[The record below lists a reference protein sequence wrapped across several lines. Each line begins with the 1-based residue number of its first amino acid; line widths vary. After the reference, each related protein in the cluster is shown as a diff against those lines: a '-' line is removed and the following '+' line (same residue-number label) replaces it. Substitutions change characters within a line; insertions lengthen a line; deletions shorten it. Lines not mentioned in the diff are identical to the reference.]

1 VRNLRP
7 AALAA
12 AFALAACSSK
22 TAAPRQRPPP
32 SVIVAAVEV
41 RDVPVEVD
49 GPVDLRPIAQ
59 ADVASKTLGYLDAVL
74 VDRGDRVR
82 RGQLLALV
90 RPADLPDQ
98 LAAARGTLAQAQ
110 AAAALAR
117 ANRERAER
125 LAPSG
130 VVSQQELQAAA
141 AAAAAAEASLAGA
154 QANVAGLATRL
165 GETRIESPLDGFV
178 SLRRLDPGALVG
190 PATGP
195 ILAVERV
202 DVLRAFV
209 RVNEQEAASLRV
221 GQEARIELEA
231 LPGRPFHGKVVRIAP
246 GLDPVARTL
255 DAEVHVKNPGEL
267 RTGMY
272 GRCHVVTGA
281 HPGAVVVPALAVQV
295 SDEKRYVF
303 VLRGEKVA
311 RVEVQTG
318 VDGGDWLEV
327 VRGLAPGDEIVTAG
341 ADLLSD
347 GVAVRAQRGVDV
359 YTGKTAAAAGGA
371 APVPAAAGR

>member
-1 VRNLRP
+1 V
-7 AALAA
+7 
-12 AFALAACSSK
+12 
-22 TAAPRQRPPP
+22 TVAP
-32 SVIVAAVEV
+32 VEV

-110 AAAALAR
+110 ASSALAR
-117 ANRERAER
+117 ANRDRAEQ

-130 VVSQQELQAAA
+130 VVSEQERQSANAAA
-141 AAAAAAEASLAGA
+141 ATAEASLAGA
-154 QANVAGLATRL
+154 QANVAALATRL
-165 GETRIESPLDGFV
+165 GETRIESPLDGLV
-178 SLRRLDPGALVG
+178 SLRRVDPGALVG

-209 RVNEQEAASLRV
+209 RVNEHEGPLLRV
-221 GQEARIELEA
+221 GQPARVQFEAM
-231 LPGRPFHGKVVRIAP
+231 PGKPYEGKVVRIAP
-246 GLDPVARTL
+246 GFDPVARTL
-255 DAEVHVKNPGEL
+255 DAEVHVQNPGEL
-267 RTGMY
+267 RSGMY
-272 GRCHVVTGA
+272 GRCSIVTGV
-281 HPGAVVVPALAVQV
+281 HPKALVVPALSVQI
-295 SDEKRYVF
+295 SDEKRYAF
-303 VLRGEKVA
+303 VLRGDKVA
-311 RVEVQTG
+311 RVEVQIG

-327 VRGLAPGDEIVTAG
+327 VRGLSAGDEIVTAG

-347 GVAVRAQRGVDV
+347 GAVVKAQRGVDV
-359 YTGKTAAAAGGA
+359 YTGKTTAAT
-371 APVPAAAGR
+371 APAGR